1 MMLTFVRGVICL
13 EMNRCIHSFIYACFL
28 QRSLSVIII
37 RIRVY
42 CFFCSS
48 VGMNGRENNAFSVEF
63 VLIVMAC
70 IHVSLCVYICG
81 HFDKFC
87 VVCQEFFC

>member
-1 MMLTFVRGVICL
+1 MCMFCELFCCL
-13 EMNRCIHSFIYACFL
+13 EMNHCIHSFIYACFL
-28 QRSLSVIII
+28 QRSLSIIII

-42 CFFCSS
+42 CFLCNS
-48 VGMNGRENNAFSVEF
+48 VGVKNGPENDAFSVEF

-70 IHVSLCVYICG
+70 IHVSLCVYMCG
-81 HFDKFC
+81 HFGKFC